1 MYHLGCHSKGNF
13 TRKHLQDELN
23 QLYLGNEFNL
33 DVKYAQILTVII
45 VSLIYAPGL
54 PVLYISTFSFLIVTY
69 WIDKYLLL
77 CVCRKPKL
85 IDNKLANLVHKLL
98 KYTLIVHLIW
108 SIWIYGNPKL
118 FLKSN

>member
-1 MYHLGCHSKGNF
+1 M
-13 TRKHLQDELN
+13 
-23 QLYLGNEFNL
+23 
-33 DVKYAQILTVII
+33 
-45 VSLIYAPGL
+45 
-54 PVLYISTFSFLIVTY
+54 LYISTFSFLIITY

-98 KYTLIVHLIW
+98 KYTLMAHLIW